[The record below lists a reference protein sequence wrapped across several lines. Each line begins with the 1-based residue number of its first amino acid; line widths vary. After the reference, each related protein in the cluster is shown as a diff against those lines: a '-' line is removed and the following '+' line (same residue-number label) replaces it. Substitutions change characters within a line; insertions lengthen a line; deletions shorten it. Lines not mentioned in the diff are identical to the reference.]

1 MLMGIF
7 GDSHDHM
14 ENIEKAVEKF
24 NRERIDLAIHTGD
37 YISPFVIPAIAKL
50 ASPIIGVY
58 GNNDGDQAALHAR
71 CSEFPEV
78 RINGYYTQIAH
89 DGLKIA
95 LIHGHDAAL
104 LQDLIVSGYY
114 DLVVHG
120 HTHRA
125 DLYRKGRTLVLNPG
139 ELCGYLTSKATVA
152 FFDTLSREAWV
163 EELENTEKNTYR

>member
-1 MLMGIF
+1 MLIGIF

-14 ENIEKAVEKF
+14 ENIGKTVEKF
-24 NRERIDLAIHTGD
+24 NREHIDLAIHTGD
-37 YISPFVIPAIAKL
+37 YISPFVIPAMAKL
-50 ASPIIGVY
+50 TSPLIGVY
-58 GNNDGDQAALHAR
+58 GNNDGDQAALNAR
-71 CSEFPEV
+71 CSEFPAI
-78 RINGYYTQIAH
+78 RINGNYTQLEP

-95 LIHGHDAAL
+95 LIHGQDAAL

-152 FFDTLSREAWV
+152 FFDTISQEARI
-163 EELENTEKNTYR
+163 EEV